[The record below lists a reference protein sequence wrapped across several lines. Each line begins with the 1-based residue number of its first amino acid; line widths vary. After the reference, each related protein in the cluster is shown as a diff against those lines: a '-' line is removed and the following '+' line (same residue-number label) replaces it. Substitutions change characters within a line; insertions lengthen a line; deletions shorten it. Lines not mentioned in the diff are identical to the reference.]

1 MPSEISDRKDA
12 PKVQDVKTEGA
23 LSKKLGQTGIHS
35 IQGKSSSDASTP
47 SLNSLRQKAVR
58 DAWKQESEL
67 VKATG
72 SGTRDWNHREIR
84 SLSKGDK
91 LKGYHGHHIRS
102 VNGHSPK
109 WASDPRNIEFVT
121 PSEHIKR
128 HGDDFHNPTTGKLID
143 RQRLARMESKNRQP
157 VRYLNSQQFQI

>member
-1 MPSEISDRKDA
+1 MPSETSDRKDA
-12 PKVQDVKTEGA
+12 PKVQDAKAESAPT
-23 LSKKLGQTGIHS
+23 KKLGQTGVRS
-35 IQGKSSSDASTP
+35 IQGKSSPDASTP

-58 DAWKQESEL
+58 DAWKQEGEL

-72 SGTRDWNHREIR
+72 SGTRDWNQRELR

-128 HGDDFHNPTTGKLID
+128 HDGAFRIPTTGKLID
-143 RQRLARMESKNRQP
+143 RQRRASMESKNRQP
-157 VRYLNSQQFQI
+157 VRYLNSKGA